1 MVNIPIKNWNEK
13 AIMGKKNGSTIIMLI
28 NAVYPLTAK
37 LEKKKM
43 VLRQKVK
50 LSTIVL
56 QYDFT
61 QYFCY
66 SMFASK
72 HNIYH
77 VHI

>member
-1 MVNIPIKNWNEK
+1 
-13 AIMGKKNGSTIIMLI
+13 MGKKNGNTVIMLI
-28 NAVYPLTAK
+28 NAVYPLIAK
-37 LEKKKM
+37 LEKQM

-77 VHI
+77 VHV

>member
-1 MVNIPIKNWNEK
+1 
-13 AIMGKKNGSTIIMLI
+13 MLI
-28 NAVYPLTAK
+28 NAVYPLIAK

-50 LSTIVL
+50 LSTTVL

-61 QYFCY
+61 RYFCW
-66 SMFASK
+66 SMFAPK